1 MELDDYFRKKRF
13 KYYPQENWMS
23 KIDVQFYIEDMK
35 KYGNIP
41 MEFLRC
47 SANIVKHA
55 LHQLFRDTVGEYLT
69 IEEVHLIEVELFA

>member
-35 KYGNIP
+35 KYGNIL

-55 LHQLFRDTVGEYLT
+55 LHQVM
-69 IEEVHLIEVELFA
+69 